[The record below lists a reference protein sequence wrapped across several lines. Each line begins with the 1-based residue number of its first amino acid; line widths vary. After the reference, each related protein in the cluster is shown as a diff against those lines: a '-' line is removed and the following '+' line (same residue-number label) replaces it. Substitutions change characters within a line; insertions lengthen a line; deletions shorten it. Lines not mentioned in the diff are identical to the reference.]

1 MAILYWRIPNSREK
15 WLKDR
20 KGTELDFN
28 AIIHYSNILYV
39 LVHNESLAE
48 GGQRKRPGFCIINL
62 FADKEC
68 IRDQRLSF
76 ACN

>member
-39 LVHNESLAE
+39 LAQTIYLSKE
-48 GGQRKRPGFCIINL
+48 I
-62 FADKEC
+62 DK
-68 IRDQRLSF
+68 IYI
-76 ACN
+76 

>member
-1 MAILYWRIPNSREK
+1 MTSTAPDSRTLSK

-39 LVHNESLAE
+39 LAQTIYIS
-48 GGQRKRPGFCIINL
+48 
-62 FADKEC
+62 KE
-68 IRDQRLSF
+68 IEKIYI
-76 ACN
+76 